1 MNLLIFLGLDEM
13 LFKYD
18 KSKNELFRIEDTT
31 FTSEGLTE
39 PKNIEAWIRKNPGIL
54 YEGDEE
60 ELLIIGEQKT
70 SETKKRLDLLG
81 VDKFGNIVIIELKRD
96 LAEKMVE
103 SQAITYA
110 SSYVY
115 TTFAEVCKI
124 YAKYLEKNSTEL
136 SLPHI
141 IDLSVEAE
149 NTLKNF
155 CGPFIKIPEDFNKNQ
170 RIILVAGNFSQDLLS
185 AVTWLILKGIK
196 IECIKLNLFKDENE
210 LFVQP
215 QRILPTPDISENIVK
230 IKIAEESIEIK
241 SNAYQ
246 KWSGDIEEHYE
257 RLASPLNDDLRKLVN
272 ELGIEPTNLSGSG
285 FHLINETKKIMIS
298 TYVKSKIEF
307 RFAKSTKEEIDR
319 LLVSLRVRSL
329 QVKEKADIEPYG
341 IVNPTPSIDY
351 RKVDDVSVE
360 EITRVCK
367 EWLNIGKE

>member
-319 LLVSLRVRSL
+319 LLVSLGVRSL

-360 EITRVCK
+360 EITRLCK